1 MHEKNRQY
9 ITWNKHIFC
18 VTTSLRRLVDDNHSF
33 MWLNVSFVRHA
44 CFVFEATKTKY
55 TLYQYSSFYKLQIN
69 DRSYDF
75 CFFKTQT
82 EDDSDKFSG
91 FADDNSG
98 HLAEFLRRVEPAMHK
113 QLEMNVKS
121 HAFDGMLGSSS

>member
-1 MHEKNRQY
+1 
-9 ITWNKHIFC
+9 
-18 VTTSLRRLVDDNHSF
+18 
-33 MWLNVSFVRHA
+33 MWLNVSFVLHA
-44 CFVFEATKTKY
+44 CFVFEATKIKY
-55 TLYQYSSFYKLQIN
+55 TLYQYGSFYKLQIN
-69 DRSYDF
+69 DQSYDF

-98 HLAEFLRRVEPAMHK
+98 HPAEFLRRVEPAMHK